1 MCTTAFRRHL
11 WICWC
16 LCVWIYLC
24 VWVRLCVWIFVGL
37 YTHAHTHTH
46 THAHVQAHMATRS
59 LDTEFT
65 EEAFC
70 ALMKALDNI
79 CDWDHPHR
87 DQVFIY
93 FFFKNV
99 LITSVTGT
107 THIETRFFLF
117 LQETRC
123 FFQMKTKLVSNFFSP
138 VFPFVF
144 KRDQVCV
151 MFYYLFLQA

>member
-37 YTHAHTHTH
+37 YKHAHTHTH
-46 THAHVQAHMATRS
+46 THTHVQAHMATRS

-107 THIETRFFLF
+107 TPH
-117 LQETRC
+117 
-123 FFQMKTKLVSNFFSP
+123 
-138 VFPFVF
+138 
-144 KRDQVCV
+144 RDQVFSFFTRDQVFFPNENKTGLKFFFSSFSLC
-151 MFYYLFLQA
+151 F